1 MPSKHPGMP
10 EHTISSHRTPKLHD
24 TIPRRLTVQSF
35 ADAKSK
41 RTWVFT
47 QKEHLEKV
55 LKRKAAPV
63 GIVAVTI
70 EAQKLRSVTPL

>member
-1 MPSKHPGMP
+1 MP
-10 EHTISSHRTPKLHD
+10 EHTMPCHRTPKLHD

-55 LKRKAAPV
+55 LKRKAAPA
-63 GIVAVTI
+63 GIVAVTV
-70 EAQKLRSVTPL
+70 EAQKFCSVTPP